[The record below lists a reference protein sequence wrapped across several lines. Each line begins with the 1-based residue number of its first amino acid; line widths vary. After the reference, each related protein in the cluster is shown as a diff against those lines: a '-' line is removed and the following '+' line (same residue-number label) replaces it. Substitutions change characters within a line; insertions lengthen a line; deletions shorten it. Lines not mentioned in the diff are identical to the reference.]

1 MNGQRTCV
9 PTVGTGYILPEKPS
23 FVCSYFIDT
32 CVAMCACSTHCVYTV
47 HVYRVLIVAI
57 ITRRYIYHQ
66 RLLFIFSRCLKGTMV
81 PGITICVYKFVFT
94 FHIFVT
100 GWPESVTGIT
110 HYTCLGV
117 QFIVHDLHECI
128 RAVPTVGTPF
138 NSFPLAFILLCANVP
153 YRVLYTHTAL
163 TLVLIDLC
171 WCYDVRI
178 WHGL

>member
-32 CVAMCACSTHCVYTV
+32 CVAMCACTHTLYTV

-100 GWPESVTGIT
+100 GVT
-110 HYTCLGV
+110 
-117 QFIVHDLHECI
+117 
-128 RAVPTVGTPF
+128 
-138 NSFPLAFILLCANVP
+138 
-153 YRVLYTHTAL
+153 
-163 TLVLIDLC
+163 
-171 WCYDVRI
+171 
-178 WHGL
+178 